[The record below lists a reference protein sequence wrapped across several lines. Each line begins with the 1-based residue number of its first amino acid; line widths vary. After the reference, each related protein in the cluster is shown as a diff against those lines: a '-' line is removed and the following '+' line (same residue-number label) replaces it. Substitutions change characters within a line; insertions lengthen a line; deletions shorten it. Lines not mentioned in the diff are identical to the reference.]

1 MPYEGD
7 PGELAS
13 ARLDLPTSFRSRAS
27 RTAAGRRRNDATAL
41 EASIRRDRSGALV
54 VVANA
59 VPGGAGPIPLLACLQ
74 FIARFED
81 SAAEA
86 LTKVTSGKP

>member
-59 VPGGAGPIPLLACLQ
+59 VPVDGAVPLLACLQ

-81 SAAEA
+81 AAAEA